1 MKDFQVA
8 PVEQIEVAE
17 IETEAGESKRII
29 QESPLERF
37 RRVSKQVASQS
48 ACVKW
53 NDVIRS
59 ATIEAHS
66 QIGRCNKRESF
77 KNQQNLLKA
86 MEQARRLIER
96 GPMSPTPSHTFTY
109 DVMDQTNQTLVQLLR
124 NISEEINDISP
135 DKTLHVATHKSRST
149 TPLATLNAQL
159 QTLISRG
166 PSPNPTMKLKGR
178 SVSPN
183 PLTMNSRSHSVEG
196 SLSPPLKVLPATP
209 KSPSP
214 ATPKPPSPTT
224 PKSPSPTTSVLKNRS
239 GTPDSRKSL
248 DDMSSVDSTQMTAH
262 FTKAAA
268 DAPIIQVD
276 EPLMVKPDS
285 PKLIDLHVYE
295 QNVEEQCPL
304 KQSAGSPVKV
314 IKRKAPSPK
323 SGQDISVSRPA
334 PLRIQ
339 INQGML
345 PPPPSK
351 DEQKPMQIP
360 TLSTTPATPVMPLKP
375 YKSISGESKGESLTS
390 SAAESSIIASP
401 LNSNESAVITVV
413 GTSDPGKIPQEEFK
427 AEDLAE
433 KVSLNQR
440 IDEPLTQKPFEDF
453 KQELADPPP
462 SSAAAMIAFG
472 ASISYKSTEKLVP
485 CEEKAANRS
494 SSPICLR
501 PANKIEDVKTI
512 KRQKKQGWL

>member
-1 MKDFQVA
+1 MKVWERRLMKDFHVA

-17 IETEAGESKRII
+17 VETEVGESKTIL

-86 MEQARRLIER
+86 MEQARRLIEK
-96 GPMSPTPSHTFTY
+96 GPMSPSPTPSHTFTY
-109 DVMDQTNQTLVQLLR
+109 DVMDQTNQTLVQLLK
-124 NISEEINDISP
+124 NISEEINEISP
-135 DKTLHVATHKSRST
+135 HNTLHVTTHKSRST

-166 PSPNPTMKLKGR
+166 PSPHPTMPKGR

-183 PLTMNSRSHSVEG
+183 PLAMNSRSHSVEG
-196 SLSPPLKVLPATP
+196 SLSPPPKVLPATP

-214 ATPKPPSPTT
+214 
-224 PKSPSPTTSVLKNRS
+224 TSILKNRS
-239 GTPDSRKSL
+239 VTPDSKKSL
-248 DDMSSVDSTQMTAH
+248 DDMSSTESTSL
-262 FTKAAA
+262 KAAA
-268 DAPIIQVD
+268 PIIKVD
-276 EPLMVKPDS
+276 EPTLVKPDS
-285 PKLIDLHVYE
+285 PKLIDLQVYE

-304 KQSAGSPVKV
+304 KPSAGSPVKV

-323 SGQDISVSRPA
+323 SDLDISVSRPA

-360 TLSTTPATPVMPLKP
+360 TLSTTPATPVMPQKP
-375 YKSISGESKGESLTS
+375 YKSISGESLTS
-390 SAAESSIIASP
+390 SAAESSNIALLS
-401 LNSNESAVITVV
+401 NSNESAAITVAS
-413 GTSDPGKIPQEEFK
+413 TSDPGKIPQEEFK

-433 KVSLNQR
+433 KESLKQR
-440 IDEPLTQKPFEDF
+440 IDETVTQKPFEDF
-453 KQELADPPP
+453 KQELADPQP
-462 SSAAAMIAFG
+462 SSPAAMIAVG
-472 ASISYKSTEKLVP
+472 ASVSYRSTEKLVP
-485 CEEKAANRS
+485 CEEKAENRS
-494 SSPICLR
+494 PSPMCLR

-512 KRQKKQGWL
+512 KRQQKQGWL